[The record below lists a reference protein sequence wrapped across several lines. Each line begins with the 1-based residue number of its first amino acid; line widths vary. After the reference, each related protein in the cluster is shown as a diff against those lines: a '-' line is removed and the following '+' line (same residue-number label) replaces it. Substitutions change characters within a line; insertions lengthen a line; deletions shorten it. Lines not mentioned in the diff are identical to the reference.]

1 MFNLSAAS
9 NWFHTRIVNG
19 PVSRAGLSRQGQ
31 GWVGLNQP
39 ELILLLALLVGIGPG
54 ACTDKG
60 STRPSG
66 AIRPVLTMTAVST
79 QQTPAAVYAGTVQS
93 EHETRLAFRASGQVI
108 DRTAEVGDML
118 VAGQV
123 IMRLDPGDAGLG
135 VTSASATMAAAQ
147 VSAEAQAKDLQRAK
161 SLLGEGFISQSEFD
175 QKASA
180 AASADAQLQSTR
192 AQREGATRQLGYTVL
207 KAPYG
212 GVLSSVTAE
221 VGSVV
226 SAGQPVAI
234 VSDPKRFEIAI
245 SVPEDQLD
253 LIRSSPAI
261 SVSLWADPS
270 RKFVGQLRT
279 LSSVANSQTRTFD
292 ARVSLAAPDKTIR
305 LGQTAQV
312 SVARSESKPTFRV
325 PLTAVDQ
332 RDTSPRLW
340 IYEPKKS
347 IVTPR
352 TVVLAGA
359 DKASALVASGLQ
371 PGEQVVVAGVHILQP
386 GQTVRQMPVPH
397 GGDQ

>member
-1 MFNLSAAS
+1 
-9 NWFHTRIVNG
+9 
-19 PVSRAGLSRQGQ
+19 
-31 GWVGLNQP
+31 
-39 ELILLLALLVGIGPG
+39 
-54 ACTDKG
+54 
-60 STRPSG
+60 
-66 AIRPVLTMTAVST
+66 MTAVST

-118 VAGQV
+118 TAGQV

-135 VTSASATMAAAQ
+135 VTSASATAAAAQ
-147 VSAEAQAKDLQRAK
+147 VGAEAQAKDLQRAK
-161 SLLGEGFISQSEFD
+161 SLLSEGFISQSEFD

-180 AASADAQLQSTR
+180 AASAEAQLKSTR

-212 GVLSSVTAE
+212 GILSSVTAE

-226 SAGQPVAI
+226 GAGQPVAI
-234 VSDPKRFEIAI
+234 VSDPKRFEIAV

-270 RKFVGQLRT
+270 RKYVGQLRT
-279 LSSVANSQTRTFD
+279 LSSVANAQTRTFD
-292 ARVSLAAPDKTIR
+292 ARITIAAPDKIIR

-312 SVARSESKPTFRV
+312 MVARSEGKPTFRV

-332 RDTSPRLW
+332 RDAKPRLW
-340 IYEPKKS
+340 IYDLKRS

-386 GQTVRQMPVPH
+386 GQTVRQMPTSH

>member
-1 MFNLSAAS
+1 
-9 NWFHTRIVNG
+9 
-19 PVSRAGLSRQGQ
+19 
-31 GWVGLNQP
+31 
-39 ELILLLALLVGIGPG
+39 
-54 ACTDKG
+54 
-60 STRPSG
+60 
-66 AIRPVLTMTAVST
+66 
-79 QQTPAAVYAGTVQS
+79 
-93 EHETRLAFRASGQVI
+93 
-108 DRTAEVGDML
+108 
-118 VAGQV
+118 
-123 IMRLDPGDAGLG
+123 MRLDPGDAGLG
-135 VTSASATMAAAQ
+135 VTSASATAAAAQ
-147 VSAEAQAKDLQRAK
+147 VGAEAQAKDLQRAK
-161 SLLGEGFISQSEFD
+161 SLLSEGFISQSEFD

-180 AASADAQLQSTR
+180 AASAEAQLKSTR

-212 GVLSSVTAE
+212 GILSSVTAE

-226 SAGQPVAI
+226 GAGQPVAI
-234 VSDPKRFEIAI
+234 VSDPKRFEIAV

-270 RKFVGQLRT
+270 RKYVGQLRT
-279 LSSVANSQTRTFD
+279 LSSVANAQTRTFD
-292 ARVSLAAPDKTIR
+292 ARISIAAPDKIIR

-312 SVARSESKPTFRV
+312 MVARSEGKPTFRV

-332 RDTSPRLW
+332 RDAKPRLW
-340 IYEPKKS
+340 IYDLKRS

-386 GQTVRQMPVPH
+386 GQTVRQMPASH